1 MRSVARYPEVRDD
14 GSMWVPL
21 APPPVPSFRQLSQ
34 EDSGVVGKRAVL
46 SYATEWLVDV
56 RVLTEPYEQ
65 HTSKTRWVVQLCDEG
80 AWYDFERHG
89 VEPKQTERL
98 VASVRLVFLVLD
110 HDGDTRP
117 GTGF

>member
-21 APPPVPSFRQLSQ
+21 VPPPAPFYQQLSQ
-34 EDSGVVGKRAVL
+34 KSSGIVGKRAVL
-46 SYATEWLVDV
+46 SYATEWLVDL
-56 RVLTEPYEQ
+56 RVLTEPYEE
-65 HTSKTRWVVQLCDEG
+65 HASTMRGVVQLCDEG

-89 VEPKQTERL
+89 VEPSESERL

-110 HDGDTRP
+110 DDGDARP
-117 GTGF
+117 GKRL